1 MTAAERT
8 RRKDLIRVLSAA
20 GFNTAW
26 SAEALEDFCK
36 MVTAHLV
43 RNHDLSPTA
52 SAETTVAVIRRLTPD
67 ETKRMRFVCCADLLN
82 AF

>member
-1 MTAAERT
+1 MTAAERI

-26 SAEALEDFCK
+26 SGEALEDFAK

-43 RNHDLSPTA
+43 RNHGLSPNA
-52 SAETTVAVIRRLTPD
+52 SAETTVAVIHKLTPA
-67 ETKRMRFVCCADLLN
+67 EMKRLHFVCCADLLN
-82 AF
+82 AL